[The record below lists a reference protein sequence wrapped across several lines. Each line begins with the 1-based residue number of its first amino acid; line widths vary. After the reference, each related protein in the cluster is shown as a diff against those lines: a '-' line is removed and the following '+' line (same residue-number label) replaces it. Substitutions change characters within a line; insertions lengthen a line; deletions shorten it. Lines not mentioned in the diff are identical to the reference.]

1 MTKYWQLC
9 ETLTH
14 CDLSS
19 GVVIVLTCAWCVF
32 TSIYICVCHFFG
44 NKHCR
49 SWNLL
54 SILSLRVS
62 DFCRTKNQWLRVSQV
77 FIYPS
82 LLCCISI
89 SALISGRWRRV
100 LFVLGFVTNSMEQL
114 WLYECSFGPSFPIES
129 FVKFMLKTLSF
140 EVSFINYLHICL
152 ILSLSLSLAAGV

>member
-1 MTKYWQLC
+1 MCLHQSTYV
-9 ETLTH
+9 
-14 CDLSS
+14 S
-19 GVVIVLTCAWCVF
+19 VISLA
-32 TSIYICVCHFFG
+32 TSTVGHEISYLYFRWGFPISVE
-44 NKHCR
+44 
-49 SWNLL
+49 L
-54 SILSLRVS
+54 
-62 DFCRTKNQWLRVSQV
+62 KNQWLRVSQV